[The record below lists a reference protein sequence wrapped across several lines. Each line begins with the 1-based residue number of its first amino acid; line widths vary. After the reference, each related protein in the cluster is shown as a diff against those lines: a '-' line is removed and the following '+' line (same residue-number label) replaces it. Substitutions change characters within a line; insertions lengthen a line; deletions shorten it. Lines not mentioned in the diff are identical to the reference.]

1 METELRIFVK
11 FLMVIVKFIWKQV
24 HDLPWWKWYSKRKI
38 KSQPS
43 QAGRYKNLKNMLR
56 EAFIRKD
63 FPKKTKEKIVQIPQT
78 GTKIPFFSNIEFI
91 KQKTHFKDE

>member
-1 METELRIFVK
+1 METELRMHPNICKISNGDCEVY
-11 FLMVIVKFIWKQV
+11 LKQV
-24 HDLPWWKWYSKRKI
+24 HNLPWWKTYSKRKI

-78 GTKIPFFSNIEFI
+78 GTKNPFSTILSL
-91 KQKTHFKDE
+91 